1 MGGGVCK
8 ARGWRRNVRTRT
20 WDINIDVVCSFE
32 TGHLGVGLLCAFFE
46 LLYVCA
52 FCEIIKV

>member
-1 MGGGVCK
+1 MCK

-32 TGHLGVGLLCAFFE
+32 TGHLGVGLLCAF
-46 LLYVCA
+46 
-52 FCEIIKV
+52 CEIIKWSRVSTFFDLMRS